1 MTSATSPEVAALLA
15 RPLHAVVGLNRPDRP
30 PQLTV
35 VWFEWDGTAFRF
47 STTTNRAKYAHLR
60 RDPRL
65 SLLVDDPVGNTYVVA
80 YGRARVEPHGH
91 AELSRRLF
99 ARYLP
104 GQDPGVRPE
113 DPDRVVVALTPDRIR
128 TGS

>member
-1 MTSATSPEVAALLA
+1 MTTPDVEALLA

-35 VWFEWDGTAFRF
+35 VWFDWDGSTFRF
-47 STTTNRAKYAHLR
+47 STTRSRAKYANLR

-80 YGRARVEPHGH
+80 YGRARVEPDGH

-104 GQDPGVRPE
+104 GQDLGGRPE
-113 DPDRVVVALTPDRIR
+113 DPDRVVVALTPDRIL

>member
-1 MTSATSPEVAALLA
+1 MDVETLLA
-15 RPLHAVVGLNRPDRP
+15 QPLHAVIGLNRPDRP

-35 VWFEWDGTAFRF
+35 VWFEWDGTTFRF
-47 STTTNRAKYAHLR
+47 STTRNRAKYANLR

-65 SLLVDDPVGNTYVVA
+65 SLLVDDPVSNTYVVA
-80 YGRARVEPHGH
+80 YGRARVEPDGH
-91 AELSRRLF
+91 AALARRLF

-104 GQDPGVRPE
+104 GQDPGTGAD
-113 DPDRVVVALTPDRIR
+113 DPDRVVIALTPDRIL